1 LFIFV
6 LAGVILAVR
15 RSFGSSKQQS
25 VYCCLFGGA
34 AICTV
39 ALTAILHIVAKVNYP
54 VARTCLYFIP
64 LFTLGGMLSAKEF
77 SWRLPIWPL
86 RFAGLLVSFV
96 ILFDHA
102 AALNTKYF
110 RYNAYD
116 SISRSMFQ
124 VILNDAR
131 SRALSTV
138 RVGGTWW
145 YQPEI
150 DFYRRRYKAESI
162 LPYDIKDPSYFW
174 QTPNSLTPRDYDYFV
189 FIPGSDPKLAGP
201 QVQVIF
207 HDNGVGVTV
216 IRIAK

>member
-1 LFIFV
+1 
-6 LAGVILAVR
+6 
-15 RSFGSSKQQS
+15 
-25 VYCCLFGGA
+25 
-34 AICTV
+34 
-39 ALTAILHIVAKVNYP
+39 
-54 VARTCLYFIP
+54 
-64 LFTLGGMLSAKEF
+64 
-77 SWRLPIWPL
+77 
-86 RFAGLLVSFV
+86 
-96 ILFDHA
+96 
-102 AALNTKYF
+102 
-110 RYNAYD
+110 
-116 SISRSMFQ
+116 MFQ